1 MILTGTLINAI
12 LIVIGGI
19 VGCLVGHKIPEKMKT
34 IVMQASALA
43 VVYIGISG
51 AMQGKNTL
59 VCILSLVIGAVIGEI
74 IDIDKGMNN
83 VGTVLETKFFSNSKS
98 FAKGFVSATVLFCTG
113 AMAIVGSI
121 ESGINLNHDI
131 LISKGLIDGTIAI
144 IMASTLS
151 VGVIFSGLSVLAYQ
165 GILTICASQIGSL
178 LTDTV
183 VTEMSC
189 VGSIII
195 MAIGLN
201 MLEITNIKIANL
213 IPAAFL
219 PILLCMFL

>member
-1 MILTGTLINAI
+1 
-12 LIVIGGI
+12 
-19 VGCLVGHKIPEKMKT
+19 
-34 IVMQASALA
+34 MQASALA

-51 AMQGKNTL
+51 ALQGKNTL

-74 IDIDKGMNN
+74 IDIDKGMNSI
-83 VGTVLETKFFSNSKS
+83 GHVLETKLFSNSKS

-151 VGVIFSGLSVLAYQ
+151 VGVIFSAFSVLAYQ
-165 GILTICASQIGSL
+165 GILTICASQIGAL